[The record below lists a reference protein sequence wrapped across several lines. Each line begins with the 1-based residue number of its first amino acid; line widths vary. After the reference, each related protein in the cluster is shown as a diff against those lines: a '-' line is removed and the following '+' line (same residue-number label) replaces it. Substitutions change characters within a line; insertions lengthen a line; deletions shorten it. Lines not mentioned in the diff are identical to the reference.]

1 MMSSDLGL
9 KTSSEESERNGRAG
23 IITIIIKNTIEMLYG
38 ICRILCLRRLRLY
51 LRLVFEASVYINI
64 FAILVKL

>member
-1 MMSSDLGL
+1 
-9 KTSSEESERNGRAG
+9 
-23 IITIIIKNTIEMLYG
+23 MLYG

-51 LRLVFEASVYINI
+51 LRLVFEASVYISI

>member
-23 IITIIIKNTIEMLYG
+23 IITIIIKNTIEMHYG
-38 ICRILCLRRLRLY
+38 IYLCLRTLRLY

-64 FAILVKL
+64 FAILVK